1 MALRGDGVAGEGRME
16 NGLTVDER
24 SSGSEEDDE
33 GGSAKV
39 LQESPPSRED
49 VWLGNVSAGN
59 AEGASYVDLPWGQ

>member
-33 GGSAKV
+33 GGSALNHTFLVNPFITK
-39 LQESPPSRED
+39 LAQ
-49 VWLGNVSAGN
+49 
-59 AEGASYVDLPWGQ
+59 